1 MKLVM
6 GLNSRDIKNSIREL
20 ELYRDSLK
28 SKNTIFLEKLLDEG
42 IEVAKENVGY
52 YRYFIKFSKKVED
65 GETAVGFLIGDSK
78 PAVVVWDKRGKKA
91 QAVVNPL
98 LMAEFGSGHLA
109 EVLFD
114 IAGVGQ
120 GTFPGQTH
128 AFDDV
133 WHWKEWSED
142 HKGEWHHSKGFR
154 PTHPMYQAE
163 MDMIK
168 EVVNIAKE
176 VYGGEK

>member
-1 MKLVM
+1 
-6 GLNSRDIKNSIREL
+6 
-20 ELYRDSLK
+20 
-28 SKNTIFLEKLLDEG
+28 
-42 IEVAKENVGY
+42 
-52 YRYFIKFSKKVED
+52 
-65 GETAVGFLIGDSK
+65 
-78 PAVVVWDKRGKKA
+78 
-91 QAVVNPL
+91 
-98 LMAEFGSGHLA
+98 MAEFGSGHLA

-133 WHWKEWSED
+133 WHWKEWRDD
-142 HKGEWHHSKGFR
+142 HTGEWHHSKGFR

>member
-65 GETAVGFLIGDSK
+65 GETAVGFYLI
-78 PAVVVWDKRGKKA
+78 
-91 QAVVNPL
+91 L
-98 LMAEFGSGHLA
+98 LVLVKVLSLVKLMLSMMYGIGRSGEKTIRGSGIILK
-109 EVLFD
+109 VLGLL
-114 IAGVGQ
+114 ILCIRLK
-120 GTFPGQTH
+120 
-128 AFDDV
+128 
-133 WHWKEWSED
+133 W
-142 HKGEWHHSKGFR
+142 
-154 PTHPMYQAE
+154 
-163 MDMIK
+163 I
-168 EVVNIAKE
+168 
-176 VYGGEK
+176 